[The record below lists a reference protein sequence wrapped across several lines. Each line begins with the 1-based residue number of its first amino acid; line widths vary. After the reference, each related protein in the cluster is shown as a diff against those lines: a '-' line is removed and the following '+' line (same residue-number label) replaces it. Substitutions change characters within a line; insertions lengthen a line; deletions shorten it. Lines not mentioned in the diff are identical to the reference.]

1 MKRILAIAISTG
13 LAAASLGAHAQQGSL
28 EEQLRS
34 QLRDTRG
41 QLQDLQS
48 QQAQWQSQKTA
59 LEQER
64 DQAKKALEQ
73 AQAELA
79 KARGTSPALAAEK
92 AGRQKAEEEARQAQ
106 SAYAQAAGQVKQQ
119 ESRSSALGTQLAES
133 QKQVEACSAKNEQLY
148 KVGQEILDAYE
159 HMDMGTLMSARQ
171 PFAASARVKLDNTAQ
186 AYGDRMYEQRFVP
199 AKQP

>member
-1 MKRILAIAISTG
+1 MKRILAVAISMG
-13 LAAASLGAHAQQGSL
+13 LAVASLGAQAQQGSL

-41 QLQDLQS
+41 QLQDLQG
-48 QQAQWQSQKTA
+48 QQAQWQSQKAA

-79 KARGTSPALAAEK
+79 KARGASPALAAEK
-92 AGRQKAEEEARQAQ
+92 AGRQKAEEETRQAQ
-106 SAYAQAAGQVKQQ
+106 SAYAQVAGQAKQQ
-119 ESRSSALGTQLAES
+119 ESRNAALNTQLAGT
-133 QKQVEACSAKNEQLY
+133 QKQIEACSAKNEQLY
-148 KVGQEILDAYE
+148 KVGQEILDAYV
-159 HMDMGTLMSARQ
+159 HMDMGTLMSSRQ
-171 PFAASARVKLDNTAQ
+171 PFATSARVKLDNAAQ
-186 AYGDRMYEQRFVP
+186 AYGDRMYEQRYVP